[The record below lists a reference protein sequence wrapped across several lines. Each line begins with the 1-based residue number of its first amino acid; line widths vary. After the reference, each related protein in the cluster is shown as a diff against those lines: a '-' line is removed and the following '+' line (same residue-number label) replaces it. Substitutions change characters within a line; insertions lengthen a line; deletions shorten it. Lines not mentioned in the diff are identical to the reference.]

1 MLSPTRP
8 NPKQINGMSHIVTAV
23 SIIGNGAKAENSFQS
38 VLTEFANLRKWKMI
52 PMTTDE
58 YLTIMIFNAIL
69 FIIFVWLGVKY
80 WKESEG
86 GENDDM

>member
-1 MLSPTRP
+1 
-8 NPKQINGMSHIVTAV
+8 
-23 SIIGNGAKAENSFQS
+23 
-38 VLTEFANLRKWKMI
+38 MI

-86 GENDDM
+86 GENDDA